1 MKRLNLIQIIGII
14 LTIIFS
20 VSAIFVENDN
30 IDTIL
35 GAMTAIGVSMIIL
48 GKMKINTN
56 KK

>member
-1 MKRLNLIQIIGII
+1 MKRLNKIQIIGIL

-30 IDTIL
+30 IDTFL
-35 GAMTAIGVSMIIL
+35 GFMTAIGFSMIVL
-48 GKMKINTN
+48 GKMKLNTN

>member
-1 MKRLNLIQIIGII
+1 MKRLNKIQIIGII
-14 LTIIFS
+14 LAIIFS
-20 VSAIFVENDN
+20 VSAIFVENEN